1 MFHKMPEAMVALM
14 RLMEI
19 QDARDRV
26 DGTPLDRRLRQIPPE
41 TGRFL
46 AIMLAGAP
54 RGAVLEVG
62 ASGGYSGM
70 WLALACR
77 ERGDRLTTFD
87 ILPGKV
93 KLAREHYQ
101 QAGVA
106 DWVEVIEGDAR
117 QHLEDYKQVAFCFMD
132 AEKDLYQVC
141 YDLVVPHL
149 VPGGL
154 FLADN
159 VISHDEELA
168 DFVQMAYD
176 DPRVDAL
183 SVPVGKGV
191 LLCRRAG

>member
-1 MFHKMPEAMVALM
+1 MFHNMPEAMIDLM
-14 RLMEI
+14 RLMEA

-46 AIMLAGAP
+46 AITLAGAP

-77 ERGDRLTTFD
+77 VRGDRLTTFE

-93 KLAREHYQ
+93 KLARANYQ

-106 DWVEVIEGDAR
+106 DWVEIIEGDAR
-117 QHLEDYKQVAFCFMD
+117 AYLGGTRQVAFCFMD
-132 AEKDLYQVC
+132 AEKDLYQPC
-141 YDLVVPHL
+141 YDLVVPNL

-159 VISHDEELA
+159 VISHADELTE
-168 DFVQMAYD
+168 FVQVVQQD
-176 DPRVDAL
+176 DRVDAVV
-183 SVPVGKGV
+183 VPIGKGV
-191 LLCRRAG
+191 LLCRKVG